1 MTPRTLD
8 RYRFLNFCWAISPLK
23 RKTEVISGFCF
34 STYASIQP
42 IDGAGGIMFFGLA
55 VRLCVRAEASRPVC
69 HRLLVSSLFFVLIRM
84 CTKLEKRWQCVISKP
99 LGTFN
104 IASHHITYFNI
115 KHVLLTYIRPQVPA
129 TADSIRVYD
138 LRHRLRQISA
148 YNIQRNGSLLH
159 RRTCLVHIHSLRFN
173 YT

>member
-1 MTPRTLD
+1 MFSGWPSVCAYGQKRPD
-8 RYRFLNFCWAISPLK
+8 RFAIDFQFPP
-23 RKTEVISGFCF
+23 C
-34 STYASIQP
+34 
-42 IDGAGGIMFFGLA
+42 
-55 VRLCVRAEASRPVC
+55 
-69 HRLLVSSLFFVLIRM
+69 FFVLIRM

-148 YNIQRNGSLLH
+148 YNIQRNGSLLR
-159 RRTCLVHIHSLRFN
+159 RRTRLVHIHSLRFN
-173 YT
+173 YTQSVVSLLSPTKWNYLTGTRAVEQQIQRQSLSCPALLFQLQDRTYS